1 MKLRTFFTNLKGG
14 PARIA
19 GLYLLMGVLWILFSD
34 IIAAEIAPDQ
44 VALTKIS
51 IYKGWGYVILTA
63 GLLYWL
69 IQRYARRL
77 NKNDELLQLAGE
89 MMCVGGWEFD
99 AATFEGTWTD
109 EVARIHDLD
118 PGAPTNVERGIS
130 FYLPESKKKIQ
141 EAIIEAVEY
150 GKPYD
155 LELEMLT
162 AKGTHKWVRTIAR
175 PVMENGR
182 AIRVRGIFQDITER
196 KMIEASLKEN
206 EERFRSLYENATIG
220 IYRTTPD
227 GHILLC
233 NPALLDM
240 LGYRSLGELT
250 QRNLETDGYEPG
262 YERSEFRQKIE
273 NQGEV
278 RGFESA
284 WTRQDGSTVYVRE
297 SAKAIRDADGKVV
310 YYEGTVEDI
319 TERKNYEKALQLEN
333 ERFMRFIDSNIVG
346 IVIADTVGNVLMA
359 NDYYLNILGV
369 TRQDFLE
376 GKVQWTRFTLPE
388 WLPADEKAIQELR
401 EHGVCEPY
409 EKEYERADGT
419 RVPVYIANAMLPGPG
434 EQVAAFI
441 LDISKRKRAEKEI
454 EYLARFPLEN
464 PNPIMRVTDEGQL
477 IYANLPSRP
486 LQDLWG
492 CEINDFLPD
501 DWRKTIA
508 ELVVSQLKKSRDLQ
522 CDDRV
527 YSIMIVPVQGAGYV
541 NLYAREI
548 TERKRAEDALRASEE
563 KLKTLFEIL
572 PVGVSILD
580 KDRKI
585 VFQNQALER
594 ILDIRKEKLMLGDYR
609 YRKYFRSD
617 GTPMPGNEFASSLAV
632 TEKRAVHHVETG
644 VEKEDGSII
653 WTSISATPVDL
664 PDWSVVVVT
673 SDITDLKQVVEDL
686 ERSNVELEQFAYVA
700 SHDLQEPLRAIAGMV
715 QLLQKHYHGKL
726 DEQADEYIEFTVEA
740 ADRMR
745 KLINDLLT
753 YSRVDRF
760 GNHFVETDI
769 EKVLE
774 TALTNLRVAVE
785 ESQATVTHDPLPALM
800 IIDATQITQVFQNL
814 LGNAIKFRGE
824 RPLQIHIGAQEVDNA
839 WRFEIRDNGI
849 GIEPQY
855 FERIFGV
862 FQRLHTRREYPGTGI
877 GLSLCKKI
885 VERHG
890 GSIWV
895 ESEIGQGA
903 SFYFTLPNRRRNGE
917 H

>member
-1 MKLRTFFTNLKGG
+1 MNLRSFFTNLKGG

-19 GLYLLMGVLWILFSD
+19 GLYLLMGVIWILFSD

-44 VALTKIS
+44 AALTKIS
-51 IYKGWGYVILTA
+51 IYKGWGYIIVTA
-63 GLLYWL
+63 WLLYWL
-69 IQRYARRL
+69 IRRYVQKL
-77 NKNDELLQLAGE
+77 NKNDELLQLAGD
-89 MMCVGGWEFD
+89 MVHVGGWEFD

-141 EAIIEAVEY
+141 AAIIKAVKH

-162 AKGTHKWVRTIAR
+162 AKGTHKWVRTIAH
-175 PVMENGR
+175 PLLENGKVTK
-182 AIRVRGIFQDITER
+182 IRGIFQNITE
-196 KMIEASLKEN
+196 
-206 EERFRSLYENATIG
+206 
-220 IYRTTPD
+220 
-227 GHILLC
+227 
-233 NPALLDM
+233 
-240 LGYRSLGELT
+240 
-250 QRNLETDGYEPG
+250 
-262 YERSEFRQKIE
+262 
-273 NQGEV
+273 
-278 RGFESA
+278 
-284 WTRQDGSTVYVRE
+284 W
-297 SAKAIRDADGKVV
+297 
-310 YYEGTVEDI
+310 
-319 TERKNYEKALQLEN
+319 
-333 ERFMRFIDSNIVG
+333 
-346 IVIADTVGNVLMA
+346 
-359 NDYYLNILGV
+359 
-369 TRQDFLE
+369 
-376 GKVQWTRFTLPE
+376 
-388 WLPADEKAIQELR
+388 
-401 EHGVCEPY
+401 
-409 EKEYERADGT
+409 
-419 RVPVYIANAMLPGPG
+419 
-434 EQVAAFI
+434 
-441 LDISKRKRAEKEI
+441 KRAEKEI
-454 EYLARFPLEN
+454 ENLALFPLEN

-486 LQDLWG
+486 LQDMWE
-492 CEINDFLPD
+492 CEIGDTIPD
-501 DWRKTIA
+501 EWKNLISESVA
-508 ELVVSQLKKSRDLQ
+508 SISGQMRDVQ
-522 CDDRV
+522 CNEIT
-527 YSIMIVPVQGAGYV
+527 YSLMVVPVAGTGYA
-541 NLYAREI
+541 NLYGRDI
-548 TERKRAEDALRASEE
+548 TERKRIEDE
-563 KLKTLFEIL
+563 LK
-572 PVGVSILD
+572 
-580 KDRKI
+580 
-585 VFQNQALER
+585 
-594 ILDIRKEKLMLGDYR
+594 
-609 YRKYFRSD
+609 
-617 GTPMPGNEFASSLAV
+617 
-632 TEKRAVHHVETG
+632 
-644 VEKEDGSII
+644 
-653 WTSISATPVDL
+653 
-664 PDWSVVVVT
+664 
-673 SDITDLKQVVEDL
+673 
-686 ERSNVELEQFAYVA
+686 RSNTELEQFAYVA

-800 IIDATQITQVFQNL
+800 IDATQITQIFQNL

-824 RPLQIHIGAQEVDNA
+824 RPLQIHIGAQEVDNT
-839 WRFEIRDNGI
+839 WRFEVRDNGI

-862 FQRLHTRREYPGTGI
+862 FQRLHTRHEYLGTGI

-903 SFYFTLPNRRRNGE
+903 SFCFTLPNRRRNGE